1 MTMHWEALCRNADRL
16 LFRQLMQRRLE
27 KGDQSTPEVIHGF
40 YVTAQ
45 ANTTCSEHQPCN
57 VTRADKPLDK
67 GGAMKRILAFSYGTL
82 CYLLFLATFLYA
94 IAFLGNFG
102 VARTIDGDGIM
113 PFGQALL
120 INTLL
125 LGLFA
130 VQHSV
135 MARPAFKRWW
145 TRFVPKPVERS
156 TYVLFSS
163 AALLLLFYAWQ
174 PMGGVIW
181 DVQDQLLRGV
191 LYGLFAGGL
200 LLVLIATFL
209 INHFDLFGM
218 RQVWLYLQG
227 RPYVPLT
234 FSTPGLYRYV
244 RHPLYV
250 GWLVTFWAAPTM
262 TAAHLVFALA
272 TTIYMLLAI
281 RWEERDLT
289 QVHGHAYQAYRERV
303 PMLIPAVRASATAGH
318 PSPVETA

>member
-1 MTMHWEALCRNADRL
+1 
-16 LFRQLMQRRLE
+16 
-27 KGDQSTPEVIHGF
+27 
-40 YVTAQ
+40 
-45 ANTTCSEHQPCN
+45 
-57 VTRADKPLDK
+57 
-67 GGAMKRILAFSYGTL
+67 MKRFAAFCYGTL
-82 CYLLFLATFLYA
+82 CYLLFLGTFLYA
-94 IAFLGNFG
+94 MAFLGN
-102 VARTIDGDGIM
+102 VSLARTIDGDGTM

-125 LGLFA
+125 LGAFA

-135 MARPAFKRWW
+135 MARPSFKRWW

-163 AALLLLFYAWQ
+163 AALLLLFHAWQ

-181 DVQDQLLRGV
+181 DVEDQLLRGL
-191 LYGLFAGGL
+191 LYGIFAGGW
-200 LLVLIATFL
+200 LLVLVATFL

-227 RPYVPLT
+227 RPYEPLS

-250 GWLVTFWAAPTM
+250 GWLMTFWAAPTM
-262 TAAHLVFALA
+262 TAAHLVFALV
-272 TTIYMLLAI
+272 TTMYILLAI

-289 QVHGHAYQAYRERV
+289 QVHGKTYAAYRKRV
-303 PMLIPAVRASATAGH
+303 PMLIPAIRSTATAAHQSRVIEGH
-318 PSPVETA
+318 A

>member
-1 MTMHWEALCRNADRL
+1 MSQAIDGEPFLVEGGEPPVLSGKDHAQNPAEYTPFH
-16 LFRQLMQRRLE
+16 FRS
-27 KGDQSTPEVIHGF
+27 QSRSASRG
-40 YVTAQ
+40 
-45 ANTTCSEHQPCN
+45 HQPLN
-57 VTRADKPLDK
+57 VTSADKPLEQ
-67 GGAMKRILAFSYGTL
+67 GGAMKRITAFCYGTL

-102 VARTIDGDGIM
+102 LTRTIDGEGTM

-272 TTIYMLLAI
+272 TTIYILLAI

-289 QVHGHAYQAYRERV
+289 QVHGEAYEAYRERV

-318 PSPVETA
+318 PAPVETA